1 MVLLVPSTMELMAE
15 TERPIWV
22 KIWLPEIEDWFR
34 AEAATPKPKPWLPE
48 LKPQAKPTKEG
59 GGGTLH

>member
-1 MVLLVPSTMELMAE
+1 MVLLVPSTMELMAD

-22 KIWLPEIEDWFR
+22 EIWLPGIEDWMR

-48 LKPQAKPTKEG
+48 LKPQVKPTQE
-59 GGGTLH
+59 